1 MHVSIYIYMYI
12 YMYEYYVYYVCIHVY
27 IYTYMYI
34 MRKKE
39 SVTNLSACLQY
50 LLESAMVKCKKNG
63 SWTANIHGSYPVT
76 SGLSSSQSVIQVA

>member
-1 MHVSIYIYMYI
+1 MYIYIYMF
-12 YMYEYYVYYVCIHVY
+12 EYYVYYVCIHIY
-27 IYTYMYI
+27 IYAYIYIHIHI

-50 LLESAMVKCKKNG
+50 LLKPAMVKCKKNG